1 MTRISKRRRTINE
14 LLVAGKSYSFVEAVA
29 FLQQLPP
36 LKFVESIEVSVNLGI
51 DPTKSDQTVRGA
63 VVLPHGSG
71 KNVRVA
77 VFAQGEL
84 ADQAREAGADVVCFE
99 DLAERIKAGELDFD
113 HLIATPDAM
122 RLVSQLGQ
130 ILGPRGLMPNPK
142 VGTVTNEIAQA
153 VKNAKRGQV
162 AFRADKGGVVH
173 CLLGKLNFTAEQL
186 RDNFRAL
193 LVELRKAKPVAS
205 KGIYIQKV
213 VISSTMGPG
222 LLVESSEYTA

>member
-84 ADQAREAGADVVCFE
+84 ADQAREAGADVVGFE

-113 HLIATPDAM
+113 LLIATTDAM

-173 CLLGKLNFTAEQL
+173 CLLGKLNFTVEQL

>member
-14 LLVAGKSYSFVEAVA
+14 LLVTGKSYSFVEAVA

-84 ADQAREAGADVVCFE
+84 ADQAREAGADVVGFE

-113 HLIATPDAM
+113 LLIATTDAM

-193 LVELRKAKPVAS
+193 LVELRKVKPVAS

>member
-14 LLVAGKSYSFVEAVA
+14 LLVTGKSYSFVEAVA

-84 ADQAREAGADVVCFE
+84 ADQAREAGADVVGFE

-113 HLIATPDAM
+113 LLIATTDAM

>member
-84 ADQAREAGADVVCFE
+84 ADQAREAGADVVGFE

-113 HLIATPDAM
+113 LLIATTDAM